1 MMYGTTYIV
10 RPGMAPFRIAPTLYF
25 APPGSIQL
33 LVGPTSSFSGMQMKV
48 RCSVWAT
55 QGCQKKLVRPGKQ
68 GDVRQM
74 THRTH
79 WKEGVMLF

>member
-1 MMYGTTYIV
+1 MIYGTTYIV
-10 RPGMAPFRIAPTLYF
+10 RPRMAPFKIARTLYF

-55 QGCQKKLVRPGKQ
+55 QGSQKNVEA
-68 GDVRQM
+68 RQDD
-74 THRTH
+74 TATSR
-79 WKEGVMLF
+79 V